1 MLYTITNPAED
12 YDRIRLFPSLE
23 AARAVAFDG
32 RHIQIV
38 AVDYDHRMRRVFP
51 LHQVDP
57 TLLDPAWST
66 PAQFHP
72 DGSVTAKG
80 PLPTHLFVA

>member
-1 MLYTITNPAED
+1 MLYTTTNPAEA

-32 RHIQIV
+32 RHVQIV
-38 AVDYDHRMRRVFP
+38 AVDYDHRMRRVVP
-51 LHQVDP
+51 LAADP
-57 TLLDPAWST
+57 ALLDPAWSA

-80 PLPTHLFVA
+80 PLPSHLFVA

>member
-1 MLYTITNPAED
+1 MLYTITHPAEA

-32 RHIQIV
+32 RNIQIV
-38 AVDYDHRMRRVFP
+38 AVDYDHGMRRVVP
-51 LHQVDP
+51 LEVDP
-57 TLLDPAWST
+57 TVLDPAWSA

-80 PLPTHLFVA
+80 PLPAHLFVA